1 MYFIILIL
9 ILYYKIK
16 GWRHKGKLRK
26 GFPFGVNSQMFEI
39 SRIDYP
45 PKVVHSPSQEVFTC
59 GSGDQ
64 TARMIQRYPVLGVLK
79 TGNGDLW
86 ILRLT
91 WRYSNLDILNWCECS
106 SGVFIMLATLSHL
119 SVKRHL
125 KARRLCLSKGN
136 DRYWGSWC
144 WLFLSGCMKSAKKRL
159 WPTFT
164 SVFSFYSRLSLLN
177 FLFAQVSVFIIL
189 LDCILLS
196 FVKYFLESYELLRV
210 FTIIFIE
217 DEEAFTR
224 NC

>member
-1 MYFIILIL
+1 MEWIVKCLKFQGLITPQRWYIPHHKRSL
-9 ILYYKIK
+9 PVVQVIK
-16 GWRHKGKLRK
+16 QRGWYR
-26 GFPFGVNSQMFEI
+26 
-39 SRIDYP
+39 
-45 PKVVHSPSQEVFTC
+45 
-59 GSGDQ
+59 
-64 TARMIQRYPVLGVLK
+64 RYPVLGVLK

-217 DEEAFTR
+217 DEEAFTW